1 MLIKMQVNER
11 GIKKRGWGS
20 LGKLNYEILCEHQKV
35 LLVTNTQALYC
46 ESINDDG
53 TLTLRS

>member
-1 MLIKMQVNER
+1 MQVIER

-20 LGKLNYEILCEHQKV
+20 EGLGKLNYEILCEHQKV